1 MDSQRNRNDI
11 KRTFQIE
18 ATLYPRKSKNE
29 GMSQVAKDGSIRE
42 GLKTEN
48 KFLRVDDSE
57 TGCNKY
63 SGVVTWGKASGELS
77 DA

>member
-1 MDSQRNRNDI
+1 M
-11 KRTFQIE
+11 
-18 ATLYPRKSKNE
+18 
-29 GMSQVAKDGSIRE
+29 VKDGSIRE

-48 KFLRVDDSE
+48 KLLRVNDSE

-63 SGVVTWGKASGELS
+63 SGVVTWEKASGELS